1 MSGKPQPLAN
11 LLTSGQSFD
20 SFIDDLIES
29 LETIIEKGMPQTTTT
44 MALLE
49 QDLDSRSLRSMELKN
64 LLKI

>member
-1 MSGKPQPLAN
+1 MSGKLQPLAN
-11 LLTSGQSFD
+11 LLTSSQSFD

>member
-1 MSGKPQPLAN
+1 MG
-11 LLTSGQSFD
+11 
-20 SFIDDLIES
+20 DLIES